1 MAEYKLSYES
11 QLVCAVKPASLPI
24 SSYIHIH
31 FPTPPS
37 DYTNMSYPR
46 TSTIPPTATKP
57 MTRATGNLPLS
68 VAQLSQ
74 P

>member
-11 QLVCAVKPASLPI
+11 QLVCAVKLASFPI
-24 SSYIHIH
+24 SSYIRIY

-37 DYTNMSYPR
+37 DYTNMPYPR
-46 TSTIPPTATKP
+46 TFTIPPTATRP

-68 VAQLSQ
+68 VDQLSR